1 MARRV
6 SCRPVSVRLFSVLLV
21 VALAPVAQAAEDP
34 LTPWLQARVRE
45 HLAWFAAP
53 PPAAVEA
60 PSAAGASSLW
70 RERPAGYTGLPNF
83 TPPTS
88 LAPLIRAV
96 EASVVNITT
105 VGPGAVAGAVKRST
119 GSGFVLTR
127 DGLVVTNNHVVANA
141 QGLAESPGG
150 SGVTPGKD
158 GPRAVPVQQVSVRL
172 ADGREFPA
180 EVVGRDA
187 STDVALLRLNGA
199 GLGSLPA
206 VYLGDSDALEVGDW
220 VVAIGNPFGLDHSVA
235 HGMISAK
242 ERVLGVGQ
250 FDDFIQTDALIN
262 PGNSGGPLFNMK
274 GEVIGVNTAI
284 ISEGQGI
291 GFAVPINLVKDL
303 LPNLRENGKL
313 ERGWLGVVI
322 NEDGADT
329 ATAPVVK
336 DVYRGSP
343 AAQAHIRPGDRLV
356 AVNGRPIGSYLQLL
370 RKVALLAPGSEAK
383 LTLLRDGGTQE
394 VAVRLVARPAQEAT
408 EGLANRSGSSTSDL
422 GLVLRD
428 LTPEVAAPL
437 GYEAFLGAL
446 VSGVLPRSPAEQAGL
461 RAGDVV
467 TEVNRRRVKD
477 SAAVKAALERGSSG
491 ASILLRVQRGDAL
504 QYIAIAR

>member
-6 SCRPVSVRLFSVLLV
+6 SCRSVPVRLFSVLCVL
-21 VALAPVAQAAEDP
+21 ALAPVAEAAEDP
-34 LTPWLQARVRE
+34 LLPWLQARVRE
-45 HLAWFAAP
+45 HTAFFAAP
-53 PPAAVEA
+53 PP
-60 PSAAGASSLW
+60 PSAVSEGTVGPSALW
-70 RERPAGYTGLPNF
+70 RERAPGSAGVPQF
-83 TPPTS
+83 VPPTS

-96 EASVVNITT
+96 EAGVVNITT
-105 VGPGAVAGAVKRST
+105 VGPGALPGAVKRST
-119 GSGFVLTR
+119 GSGFVLTP

-141 QGLAESPGG
+141 QGPVVAPKG
-150 SGVTPGKD
+150 GVTPNKG
-158 GPRAVPVQQVSVRL
+158 GPREVPVQQVSVRL

-187 STDVALLRLNGA
+187 STDVALLRLSGA
-199 GLGSLPA
+199 GLGTLPA
-206 VYLGDSDALEVGDW
+206 VFLGDSDVLEVGDW

-262 PGNSGGPLFNMK
+262 PGNSGGPLFNMR

-322 NEDGADT
+322 NEDGQHST
-329 ATAPVVK
+329 TTAPVVK

-343 AAQAHIRPGDRLV
+343 AAAANIRPGDRLV

-370 RKVALLAPGSEAK
+370 RKVALLAPGTEAK
-383 LTLLRDGGTQE
+383 LTLLREGGTQE

-408 EGLANRSGSSTSDL
+408 EGLANRGGSTTNDL

-437 GYEAFLGAL
+437 GYDAFVGAL
-446 VSGVLPRSPAEQAGL
+446 VSGIVPRSAAEQSGL
-461 RAGDVV
+461 RAGDVI

-477 SAAVKAALERGSSG
+477 AAGVKAALERGSAG